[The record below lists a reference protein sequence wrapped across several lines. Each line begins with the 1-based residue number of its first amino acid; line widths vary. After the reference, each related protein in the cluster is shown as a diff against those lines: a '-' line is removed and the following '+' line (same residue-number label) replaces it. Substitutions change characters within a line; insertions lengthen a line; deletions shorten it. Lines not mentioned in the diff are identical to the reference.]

1 MRRPHLKLV
10 RALDAILLEGGEL
23 RERLLLRVRRDLAP
37 LAVHRARPV
46 CQCLRSS
53 REVGGAKCHHGALE
67 TALKAVENRY
77 RPCQAR
83 VSPSAC
89 NFARRNGAQV
99 AAVESA
105 TPTDLATARLG
116 TLVPTTYE
124 LRLLYLRGSG
134 QGPCI
139 AVGSVRGT
147 PVTKHRFR
155 CVYAPAQ
162 SSPPRPRK
170 RCSNRRTRDR
180 NVVTLDS
187 ALSHSLHS
195 LRSLSPV
202 SCLLLVCL
210 SLNGF
215 HTRHPRFEVHVE
227 VLHLGNVV
235 VNALGWG

>member
-1 MRRPHLKLV
+1 MPF
-10 RALDAILLEGGEL
+10 
-23 RERLLLRVRRDLAP
+23 
-37 LAVHRARPV
+37 
-46 CQCLRSS
+46 CLRAASCASAFCFAFGAIWRRWRSIVRVQFASASDLRAKLAARSATMARSKRRSS
-53 REVGGAKCHHGALE
+53 ML
-67 TALKAVENRY
+67 L

-210 SLNGF
+210 SLDGF

>member
-116 TLVPTTYE
+116 TLRE
-124 LRLLYLRGSG
+124 LRLLYLRGFRTGTVYRGGFRSRHACHET
-134 QGPCI
+134 Q
-139 AVGSVRGT
+139 VQVRVRT
-147 PVTKHRFR
+147 R
-155 CVYAPAQ
+155 
-162 SSPPRPRK
+162 PPRPRK
-170 RCSNRRTRDR
+170 RRSNRRTRDR

-210 SLNGF
+210 SLDGF

-227 VLHLGNVV
+227 VFHLGNVV

>member
-53 REVGGAKCHHGALE
+53 REVGGAKCHQGALE
-67 TALKAVENRY
+67 TALIMLL

-116 TLVPTTYE
+116 GT
-124 LRLLYLRGSG
+124 LRLLYLRGVPTG
-134 QGPCI
+134 FRIQGPCI

-155 CVYAPAQ
+155 CVYAPA
-162 SSPPRPRK
+162 
-170 RCSNRRTRDR
+170 
-180 NVVTLDS
+180 
-187 ALSHSLHS
+187 
-195 LRSLSPV
+195 
-202 SCLLLVCL
+202 
-210 SLNGF
+210 
-215 HTRHPRFEVHVE
+215 HPDH
-227 VLHLGNVV
+227 
-235 VNALGWG
+235 VNAARTDEPGTVMS

>member
-53 REVGGAKCHHGALE
+53 REVGGAKCHQGALE

-116 TLVPTTYE
+116 TLRDEPTSS
-124 LRLLYLRGSG
+124 LSARGSG
-134 QGPCI
+134 YRDRVSRWVPF
-139 AVGSVRGT
+139 AARLSRNTGSGACT
-147 PVTKHRFR
+147 H
-155 CVYAPAQ
+155 
-162 SSPPRPRK
+162 PPRAP
-170 RCSNRRTRDR
+170 
-180 NVVTLDS
+180 
-187 ALSHSLHS
+187 
-195 LRSLSPV
+195 
-202 SCLLLVCL
+202 
-210 SLNGF
+210 
-215 HTRHPRFEVHVE
+215 HPDH
-227 VLHLGNVV
+227 
-235 VNALGWG
+235 VNAARTDEPGTVMS

>member
-67 TALKAVENRY
+67 TALINAVE
-77 RPCQAR
+77 PCQAR

-105 TPTDLATARLG
+105 TTTDLATARLG
-116 TLVPTTYE
+116 TLRE

-155 CVYAPAQ
+155 CVYAPA
-162 SSPPRPRK
+162 
-170 RCSNRRTRDR
+170 
-180 NVVTLDS
+180 
-187 ALSHSLHS
+187 
-195 LRSLSPV
+195 
-202 SCLLLVCL
+202 
-210 SLNGF
+210 
-215 HTRHPRFEVHVE
+215 HPDH
-227 VLHLGNVV
+227 
-235 VNALGWG
+235 VNAARTDEHGTVMS